1 MRLPKTYIDFWQC
14 DIRCGGNA
22 CMLFW
27 LSRVR
32 KDRRGFSQDTVTVRR
47 TKAPRYVNMV
57 GVLRLR
63 IIIYHYVYYVCMMI
77 TLALTV
83 IVTARVI

>member
-63 IIIYHYVYYVCMMI
+63 IISFVFAESVPGCQG
-77 TLALTV
+77 
-83 IVTARVI
+83 ARVPG